1 MFSIYKSMIKE
12 LKKYQETAVDEL
24 ILKSKLLLNKN
35 LDKRTIVFQSPTGSG
50 KTFMMSQYIIQLIE
64 EMRDEYICFLWLS
77 PGKGKLH
84 EQSFKSLKKEFAGF
98 PNACLLE
105 EEFFG
110 SRKLIDKNEVVV
122 GNWEKLSN
130 KDSTTGEWKSKLMKD
145 KETTNFRE
153 LITNTKKAGLRIL
166 MIIDESHSRDKA
178 ERAFELRKEIIN
190 PDLAIEMSATPI
202 LHDGQYNEK
211 VSVEPNDVIEYGMIK
226 KEIII
231 NENID
236 KIDDDEI
243 TSQELVMEMAYRKR
257 LELKKDFE
265 KEDIDIN
272 PLVLVQIPDSEDG
285 NDKKD
290 FVENFL
296 GQKGIN
302 KDNHKL
308 AVWLNEEK
316 VNQEAELITK
326 KDNEVEFLIFKK
338 AVDTGWDCP
347 RAQILVKFRETKSL
361 IFEIQTVGRILRM
374 PETIHYKNDNLNRA
388 YVYTNVKS
396 FTVAKEKYNPNII
409 KSIFVKRESIYG
421 SLKLKSYYRN
431 RIDYGDITFSFNEA
445 LDGVFCRYFG
455 ITRCVFTEG
464 IVDKNKKKLEDKK
477 VEIGSLEGKEEIILN
492 KQLDTGLFDHLSDEV
507 IKSNENFQSRLSADD
522 KERVFENVIKEN
534 LNGYAPKRSKSIV
547 KNALYNWFKKYIG
560 VNLRENG
567 IIYVQNVILNNYDI
581 FGKLFDQ
588 AIKEYQPIKD
598 KEIKDK
604 IKEVEEWNTEW
615 EIAENRN
622 YNQNIYKA
630 YNYKLSV
637 YKQPC
642 DKKTYLDVNPTEE
655 SFIDLLE
662 ENNDKISWW
671 WQNGSEHMA
680 LNFGIK
686 YGNGSTFQPDF
697 LVMFKNGKLGIFD
710 TKAVGQREE
719 ENKLKAEALQK
730 YIKEEIKRKKKEVI
744 FGGLVIKEGSHFR
757 INSDDVY
764 KPFALATGVKE
775 KSAHY
780 GISEKSRGWQYFK
793 DLI

>member
-265 KEDIDIN
+265 KEVD
-272 PLVLVQIPDSEDG
+272 
-285 NDKKD
+285 
-290 FVENFL
+290 
-296 GQKGIN
+296 
-302 KDNHKL
+302 
-308 AVWLNEEK
+308 
-316 VNQEAELITK
+316 
-326 KDNEVEFLIFKK
+326 FLIFKK
-338 AVDTGWDCP
+338 AGDTGWDCP

-534 LNGYAPKRSKSIV
+534 VNGYAPKRSKSIV

-604 IKEVEEWNTEW
+604 IKVVEEWKRAHGFEFWHQVRQRFNISAGFFSYVQKW
-615 EIAENRN
+615 ETWHI
-622 YNQNIYKA
+622 
-630 YNYKLSV
+630 
-637 YKQPC
+637 
-642 DKKTYLDVNPTEE
+642 
-655 SFIDLLE
+655 
-662 ENNDKISWW
+662 
-671 WQNGSEHMA
+671 
-680 LNFGIK
+680 
-686 YGNGSTFQPDF
+686 
-697 LVMFKNGKLGIFD
+697 
-710 TKAVGQREE
+710 
-719 ENKLKAEALQK
+719 
-730 YIKEEIKRKKKEVI
+730 
-744 FGGLVIKEGSHFR
+744 
-757 INSDDVY
+757 
-764 KPFALATGVKE
+764 
-775 KSAHY
+775 
-780 GISEKSRGWQYFK
+780 
-793 DLI
+793 